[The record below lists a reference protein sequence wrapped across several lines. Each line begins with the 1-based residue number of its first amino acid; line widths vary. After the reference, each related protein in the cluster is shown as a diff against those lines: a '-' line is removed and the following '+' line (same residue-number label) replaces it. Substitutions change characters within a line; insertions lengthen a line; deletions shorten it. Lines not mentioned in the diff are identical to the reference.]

1 MGVNMSDQNTTRIDH
16 SAAIAAYAKAK
27 NIDTTR
33 AGKLFRSRLRSSFA
47 TLAKADPKQYGPKG
61 AIKREA
67 NDRRPWGSHS
77 RTALAQV
84 FPEVPTFARKPKA
97 RKSPAKPESVEA

>member
-1 MGVNMSDQNTTRIDH
+1 MSDSTTAARIDH

-47 TLAKADPKQYGPKG
+47 TLAKLDAKNYGAKG
-61 AIKREA
+61 TIKREA
-67 NDRRPWGSHS
+67 NDRRPWGTHS
-77 RTALAQV
+77 RAALASV
-84 FPEVPTFARKPKA
+84 FPEVTTFARTPRKA
-97 RKSPAKPESVEA
+97 KAPVSTPTES